1 MLNAHF
7 SSIEKYRDV
16 ESLNYYELLLKKG
29 KTKEEALE
37 ILGARSRDNSRTPM
51 RWNGERYGGFSAAE
65 PWLSMGAGFRKEI
78 TVEAQEKDRDSILAF
93 YKKLIAVRKQCP
105 VIAEGDIRFLET
117 GTDMVLGY
125 KRALGAQEIL
135 VFCNLG
141 REKQRIK
148 IEEEWKDYNITFPKC
163 RYTNNGLRF
172 YIPVT
177 LIKLQG
183 YSWFPHGNPLKISG
197 FFLAWMHQYT
207 SAAPSS

>member
-51 RWNGERYGGFSAAE
+51 QWNGERYGGFSAAE

-105 VIAEGDIRFLET
+105 VIAEG
-117 GTDMVLGY
+117 GHQVLGDRDGY
-125 KRALGAQEIL
+125 GAGIQESAGGAGDFGVL
-135 VFCNLG
+135 QSG
-141 REKQRIK
+141 EREA
-148 IEEEWKDYNITFPKC
+148 ED
-163 RYTNNGLRF
+163 
-172 YIPVT
+172 
-177 LIKLQG
+177 
-183 YSWFPHGNPLKISG
+183 
-197 FFLAWMHQYT
+197 
-207 SAAPSS
+207 